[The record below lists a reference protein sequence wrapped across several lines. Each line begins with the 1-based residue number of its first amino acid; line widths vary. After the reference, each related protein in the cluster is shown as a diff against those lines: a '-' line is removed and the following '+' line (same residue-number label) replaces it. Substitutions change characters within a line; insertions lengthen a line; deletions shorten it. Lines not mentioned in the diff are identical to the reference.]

1 MFAKI
6 NLSKGGSLS
15 TGEQRFILPALTQ
28 VDKIVGIGIFLYWQ
42 IYENVIFLY
51 PENFGGVTFLG
62 LVYFFKLAFPFLLF
76 VYASFNGLVIPKP
89 PEVKIYVLL
98 FLAFLIWSVVP
109 TIIGGDLINWVKLLP
124 LIFFF
129 CSALSIFIKRPQI
142 IVFLIKLIIAI
153 SVFSLLQYMG
163 VMITGIYE
171 SRVPGSIS
179 LTGPLGLFGVTSGN
193 FYLPGIDNP
202 IIRLGGFWKEP
213 SNASGVNFA
222 CFFLARY
229 LYKIENKTKWYYIS
243 FISLTAGFL
252 SLSNAGYLALACGG
266 LVSVVLNFKQFS
278 VGQKSISIAFFMPI
292 LIGLLWMAMFSRSY
306 LASTQSEN
314 NFLLA
319 VAGVRVN
326 SYDDPNY
333 DPSSGRLEL
342 LESVFQGGIKN
353 IIGEGVQQVGDKTK
367 LVVPASA
374 PFFWLTLTGYIGFV
388 LIILR
393 EIFVFFGTLRLNR
406 IYPTSIYIVQA
417 YIVVLVQQSIY
428 GVWMDPN
435 YLIMVAFVFS
445 LLSIKSK
452 EIINYS
458 SSDSN

>member
-1 MFAKI
+1 MNVVAPGKSQ
-6 NLSKGGSLS
+6 LLS
-15 TGEQRFILPALTQ
+15 TNLAFNGRITL
-28 VDKIVGIGIFLYWQ
+28 VDKIIGFGIFLYWQ

-51 PENFGGVTFLG
+51 PENFGGLGFLG

-76 VYASFNGLVIPKP
+76 IYACNTGFVIPKP
-89 PEVKIYVLL
+89 AEVKIYILL
-98 FLAFLIWSVVP
+98 FSGFLIWSLVP
-109 TIIGGDLINWVKLLP
+109 TVLGGDLVSWVKLIP

-129 CSALSIFIKRPQI
+129 CAVLSIFIRRPQI
-142 IVFLIKLIIAI
+142 VLFIIKLFIAI
-153 SVFSLLQYMG
+153 SVFSVLQYIG
-163 VMITGIYE
+163 IKITGIYE
-171 SRVPGSIS
+171 SNVPGTIS
-179 LTGPLGLFGVTSGN
+179 LTGPLGLFGVTSAK
-193 FYLPGIDNP
+193 FYLPGLDNP
-202 IIRLGGFWKEP
+202 IIRLNGFWKEP

-229 LYKIENKTKWYYIS
+229 LHKIENKSKWYYIS
-243 FISLTAGFL
+243 YVPLIAGFL

-266 LVSVVLNFKQFS
+266 LFSVILNFRRFS
-278 VGQKSISIAFFMPI
+278 VSQKSISIALFTPI
-292 LIGLLWMAMFSRSY
+292 LIGLLWLALFSRSY

-326 SYDDPNY
+326 SYDNPNY
-333 DPSSGRLEL
+333 DPSSGRLKL
-342 LESVFQGGIKN
+342 LESVFEVGIKN
-353 IIGEGVQQVGDKTK
+353 IIGKGVQRVGYNTK

-374 PFFWLTLTGYIGFV
+374 PFFWLILTGYIGFV

-393 EIFVFFGTLRLNR
+393 EIFVFFGILRLNKL
-406 IYPTSIYIVQA
+406 YPTSIYIVQA
-417 YIVVLVQQSIY
+417 YIVVLVQQTIY

-458 SSDSN
+458 SFESN